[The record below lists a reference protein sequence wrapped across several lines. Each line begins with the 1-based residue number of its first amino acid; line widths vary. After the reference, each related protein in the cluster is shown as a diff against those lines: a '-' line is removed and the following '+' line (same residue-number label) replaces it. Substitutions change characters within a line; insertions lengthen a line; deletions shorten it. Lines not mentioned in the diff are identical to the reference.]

1 VSIDE
6 EEAVTQHVVDLVA
19 GDVRALVTK
28 IDGREAATESGPVRL
43 AIGHAVVRSIGMDPG
58 ERLLDLLSD
67 PNIGLILMTI
77 AIYGIIFELGNP
89 GAILPGVVGAIAL
102 ILALASFAILQFN
115 VARRARIA
123 FSCL

>member
-1 VSIDE
+1 
-6 EEAVTQHVVDLVA
+6 
-19 GDVRALVTK
+19 
-28 IDGREAATESGPVRL
+28 
-43 AIGHAVVRSIGMDPG
+43 MDPG

-102 ILALASFAILQFN
+102 ILALASFAILQVN
-115 VARRARIA
+115 VAGLALIPLSVLFFIA
-123 FSCL
+123 VLKVPGDGGLTIGGILAFFFGAFLLTERQSPCVHVALKLAEYKA